1 MKRLFLIS
9 MAGLF
14 FACNQPLQTQAPS
27 SANTENGWQ
36 RQLDSMLPLLGHR
49 NWIIVVDKAFPAQ
62 TAAGMEV
69 INTNENLLP
78 VLKYTLQ
85 QINASTHVSPII
97 YEDKELSF
105 LTENEAPGIDTYK
118 ASLAGLLA
126 GRPAAAI
133 LHDSVFTKM
142 DAASRLFKVL
152 VLKTNATIP
161 YSSVYFQLD
170 CKYWNPE
177 KEKQLRDSMK
187 ADAAFGLKK

>member
-9 MAGLF
+9 IAILF

-27 SANTENGWQ
+27 SANIENGWQ
-36 RQLDSMLPLLGHR
+36 HQLDSMLPLLGHR
-49 NWIIVVDKAFPAQ
+49 NWIIVVDKAFPTQ
-62 TAAGMEV
+62 TSNMQV
-69 INTNENLLP
+69 INTNDSLLS
-78 VLKYTLQ
+78 VIKYTLGE
-85 QINASTHVSPII
+85 INASTHVSPII

-105 LTENEAPGIDTYK
+105 LTENEVPGIDTYK
-118 ASLAGLLA
+118 ASLAELLA
-126 GRPAAAI
+126 GRSAAAI

-170 CKYWNPE
+170 CKYWSPE

-187 ADAAFGLKK
+187 GANFSN

>member
-1 MKRLFLIS
+1 MKRLFLIGITT
-9 MAGLF
+9 ML
-14 FACNQPLQTQAPS
+14 FACNQSSQTQALS

-62 TAAGMEV
+62 TGNMQV
-69 INTNENLLP
+69 INTDDSLLT
-78 VLKYTLQ
+78 VIKYTLGK
-85 QINASTHVSPII
+85 INASTHVSPII
-97 YEDKELSF
+97 YEDKELGF
-105 LTENEAPGIDTYK
+105 LTEKETPGINTYK
-118 ASLAGLLA
+118 TSLAELFA
-126 GRPAAAI
+126 GRATTSI
-133 LHDSVFTKM
+133 LHDSVFTRM

-170 CKYWNPE
+170 CKYWSPE

-187 ADAAFGLKK
+187 AVDSSD